1 MCEKKLPEIRV
12 DLFKTVKNY
21 GVYIHPSMLITDE
34 SLIDVFLKIPGVVQ
48 DFIGACRKE
57 NAVVPKEF
65 QNEFTPVYYSDVPC
79 LIALAGDAKLI
90 AEPSRLPLEKLSALF
105 LLQEEAT
112 EIESDKILEAV
123 HQLGEK
129 LCALQ
134 KVDFSLC
141 PNAEILVYISGLR
154 RQSVQEYLTGKRE
167 PMPATEALLLD
178 SLHKHG
184 QKLKDMQLLTHE

>member
-34 SLIDVFLKIPGVVQ
+34 SLTNVFLKIPGVVQ

-65 QNEFTPVYYSDVPC
+65 QNEFTPIYYSDVPC
-79 LIALAGDAKLI
+79 LIALTGDEKLI
-90 AEPSRLPLEKLSALF
+90 AEPSGLLLEKLSALF
-105 LLQEEAT
+105 SLQEEAT
-112 EIESDKILEAV
+112 KNESIRILEAV
-123 HQLGEK
+123 HLLGEK

-134 KVDFSLC
+134 KIDFSLC
-141 PNAEILVYISGLR
+141 PNVEILTYISGLR
-154 RQSVQEYLTGKRE
+154 RQSVQEYLSGKRE

-178 SLHKHG
+178 ALHKHG
-184 QKLKDMQLLTHE
+184 RQLKAMQLLPHE

>member
-34 SLIDVFLKIPGVVQ
+34 NLTGVFLKVPGVVQ

-79 LIALAGDAKLI
+79 LIALVGDEKLI
-90 AEPSRLPLEKLSALF
+90 AGLSGLTVEKLAALF

-112 EIESDKILEAV
+112 EFESTRILEAA
-123 HQLGEK
+123 HQIGEK

-141 PNAEILVYISGLR
+141 PSVEILTFISGLR
-154 RQSVQEYLTGKRE
+154 RQGIQEYLNGKRQ

-178 SLHKHG
+178 ALHKHG
-184 QKLKDMQLLTHE
+184 RQLKAMQLLPHE